1 MQMCFSESV
10 MKSLKKWLKDRRSS
24 HENLWFFE
32 VFERIV
38 TSDSLNFYFFS
49 KEMEPNEL
57 KPMVP

>member
-1 MQMCFSESV
+1 